1 MELLYIVYCGAMG
14 VVGIHSL
21 LFFYHLFLSPLRHF
35 PGPKRDA
42 LSQLVWVYYL
52 VQGNSCKY
60 IARLHEKYG
69 EVVRTASNEISFT
82 TATAWQEIYGKK
94 AKWQDIYE
102 KNEILYVFGPQPV
115 LNIFFCASREHA
127 RIRKHIAPAFSG
139 KALSQQEVLIRD
151 SIHQLIQALRTRS
164 GNASFPDEN
173 GVVNMSAWTTFQ
185 VTDVLTSMAFGK
197 SWGTLES
204 GEYPQFIV
212 DLYGTL
218 KDSTKVRA
226 AHRLKP
232 YHHVIKRLVSND
244 LGRAFMEYFESAQK
258 ALDKRLVVND
268 SQRKDFVTYVTDG
281 LTPEELFENLN
292 MLVVAG
298 LDSTATILN
307 AAIYYITHDL
317 SSYQK
322 LAEEIRSAFRTEKDI
337 TITGVSGLRYLK
349 AVLDETM
356 RLHPSVPVGL
366 PRLVP
371 KGGRFIDGHWVPG
384 GTWVSVTQYAAY
396 RSSRYFSK
404 PHEFIPDRWM
414 DESNYAGDN
423 RFVFHPFSIGTR
435 SCIGKTFAYAN
446 MRLVLAFLLW
456 NFDLKFQP
464 GNDDPD
470 SLKEYGLWEHRP
482 MYVQVQERQ

>member
-1 MELLYIVYCGAMG
+1 MELLHIVSCGAMG

-82 TATAWQEIYGKK
+82 TATAWQEIYGNK

-102 KNEILYVFGPQPV
+102 KNEALYVFGPQPV

-139 KALSQQEVLIRD
+139 KALSQQEVLIRE

-164 GNASFPDEN
+164 GNTSFPDEN

-218 KDSTKVRA
+218 KDSAKIRA

-232 YHHVIKRLVSND
+232 YHHVIERLVSND

-258 ALDKRLVVND
+258 ALDTRLVVND
-268 SQRKDFVTYVTDG
+268 TQRKDFVTYVTDG
-281 LTPEELFENLN
+281 LTREELFENLN

-349 AVLDETM
+349 A
-356 RLHPSVPVGL
+356 
-366 PRLVP
+366 
-371 KGGRFIDGHWVPG
+371 
-384 GTWVSVTQYAAY
+384 TWVSVTQYAAY
-396 RSSRYFSK
+396 RSPRYFSN

-414 DESNYAGDN
+414 DESKYAGDN
-423 RFVFHPFSIGTR
+423 HFVFHPFSIGTR

-446 MRLVLAFLLW
+446 MRLALAFLIW